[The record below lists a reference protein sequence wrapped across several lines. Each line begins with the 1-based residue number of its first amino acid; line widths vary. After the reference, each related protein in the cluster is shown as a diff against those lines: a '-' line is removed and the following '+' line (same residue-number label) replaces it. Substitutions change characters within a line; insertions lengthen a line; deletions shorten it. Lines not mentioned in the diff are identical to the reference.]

1 MYLPSYLLST
11 ITITKMKNLISFF
24 DRSKGKWISQRTTYE
39 LSNKNMSSIQSQM
52 TMKIGN
58 SLSGSIILASLNWGD
73 IYRQVAHYAKNHS
86 RSEYD
91 NKFNLQFSNQ
101 LNNHK
106 LLTLCIV
113 TDPSLISFKTRYGS
127 TTIDETYW
135 FATNNLRLSTSIVK
149 RFNTCVAVSFCSE
162 IKV

>member
-1 MYLPSYLLST
+1 
-11 ITITKMKNLISFF
+11 MKNLISFF

-39 LSNKNMSSIQSQM
+39 LSNKNMSSVQSQM
-52 TMKIGN
+52 TMKLDN
-58 SLSGSIILASLNWGD
+58 LLSKSIILASLNWGE
-73 IYRQVAHYAKNHS
+73 ISRQVKHHS
-86 RSEYD
+86 YSQNTSEYND
-91 NKFNLQFSNQ
+91 KFNLQFSNQ

-106 LLTLCIV
+106 LLTLCTV
-113 TDPSLISFKTRYGS
+113 TDPSLISFKTRYGI

-149 RFNTCVAVSFCSE
+149 QFNTCVAVSFCSE